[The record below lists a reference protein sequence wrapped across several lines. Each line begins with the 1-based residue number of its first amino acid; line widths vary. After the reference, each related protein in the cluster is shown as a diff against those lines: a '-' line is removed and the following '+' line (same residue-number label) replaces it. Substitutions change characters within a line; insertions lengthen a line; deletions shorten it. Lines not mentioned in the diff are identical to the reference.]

1 MIETEDKYK
10 LTVSCITENE
20 DNIYRLALSYVKD
33 RDKALDIVQNT
44 VLRALENYKKLRSG
58 DSVKPWLFRIAVN
71 EANRYMVKNG
81 REIPKEASEMPEEP
95 YIEKAYE
102 KSEGSAVYE
111 AVMLL
116 PEEMRTVVILRY
128 FEEFSLNEIAEAT
141 GANPSTVKS
150 RLYAAHR
157 RLERMLKEVKV

>member
-1 MIETEDKYK
+1 MIKTEDRYK

-44 VLRALENYKKLRSG
+44 VLRALENYKKLRSA
-58 DSVKPWLFRIAVN
+58 DSVKSWLFRIAVN
-71 EANRYMVKNG
+71 EANRYVVKNQ
-81 REIPKEASEMPEEP
+81 REIPSESSDMPEET

-102 KSEGSAVYE
+102 RGDGSAVYE
-111 AVMLL
+111 AVTRL
-116 PEEMRTVVILRY
+116 PEDMKTVVILRY
-128 FEEFSLNEIAEAT
+128 FEEMELKEISEAT
-141 GANPSTVKS
+141 GAPLSTVKS